1 MNAPEIGIGLL
12 GPAGIGQA
20 HAHAYTLVRQ
30 VLWPPPAV
38 PRLVRVSG
46 RQVAKAELTRAR
58 YGFARAGE
66 RWQELVDDPAIQA
79 LDNCAPNH
87 LHLEPS
93 LAAIGAGK
101 HVFCEKPLGRTAAEA
116 RALRDAAARAGIVHM
131 VGFNYRFVPAVALT
145 RRLIDE
151 GRLGRIHHFRARFAD
166 ASFLD
171 PEAPFT
177 WHQDAEAA
185 GSNALLDLGSHLIDL
200 ARFLVGE
207 PAAVSGAT
215 TTFVPER
222 PDPATGRRRRVETE
236 DAFEATV
243 EFAGGALGSLSGTNM
258 AAGRRAH
265 MTFELNGSGGT
276 VAFDLE
282 RLNSLSVHLRR
293 APDRRRPP
301 GDPRDG
307 PRSPVRGRLVAARS
321 LDRLG
326 GLARSRARPRPRRR
340 RRPPLGGAARRDVR
354 GRLSLRGGVRRDPGG
369 GPHRPPGRGEPM
381 RRGAESRSAF
391 GCADG
396 V

>member
-1 MNAPEIGIGLL
+1 MTQAVEIGIGLL
-12 GPAGIGQA
+12 GPTGIGQA

-30 VLWPPPAV
+30 VLWPPAAV

-46 RQVAKAELTRAR
+46 RQLAKAELTRAR
-58 YGFARAGE
+58 YGFDRAGD
-66 RWQELVDDPAIQA
+66 RWQDLVSDPAVQV

-93 LAAIGAGK
+93 LAAIRAGK
-101 HVFCEKPLGRTAAEA
+101 HVFCEKPLGRTGAEA
-116 RALRDAAARAGIVHM
+116 RTLRDAAAEAGIVHM
-131 VGFNYRFVPAVALT
+131 VGFNYRFLPAVALA
-145 RRLIDE
+145 RRMIDE

-207 PAAVSGAT
+207 PEAVSGTMAT
-215 TTFVPER
+215 FTDDR

-243 EFAGGALGSLSGTNM
+243 EFAGGALGNLAGTNM

-276 VAFDLE
+276 LAFDLE
-282 RLNSLSVHLRR
+282 RLNSLRIHLLGERPTGGGLR
-293 APDRRRPP
+293 EIHVTDADHPYGGTWWPP
-301 GDPRDG
+301 GHSIGWDASLVHELGHLLRAIGEGTAVGPTGATFEDG
-307 PRSPVRGRLVAARS
+307 YRCAVVCDAIMEAARS
-321 LDRLG
+321 G
-326 GLARSRARPRPRRR
+326 RRVVV
-340 RRPPLGGAARRDVR
+340 GQ
-354 GRLSLRGGVRRDPGG
+354 
-369 GPHRPPGRGEPM
+369 
-381 RRGAESRSAF
+381 
-391 GCADG
+391 
-396 V
+396 

>member
-1 MNAPEIGIGLL
+1 MTQAVEIGIGLL

-46 RQVAKAELTRAR
+46 RQMAKAELTRAR
-58 YGFARAGE
+58 YGFERAGD
-66 RWQELVDDPAIQA
+66 RWQELVEDPAVQV

-93 LAAIGAGK
+93 LAAIRAGK
-101 HVFCEKPLGRTAAEA
+101 HVFCEKPLGRSAAEA
-116 RALRDAAARAGIVHM
+116 RVLRDAAVQAGVVHM
-131 VGFNYRFVPAVALT
+131 VGFNYRFLPAVALT

-177 WHQDAEAA
+177 WHQDAEAS

-200 ARFLVGE
+200 ARYLVGE
-207 PAAVSGAT
+207 PSAVSGAVA
-215 TTFVPER
+215 TFMAER

-276 VAFDLE
+276 VVFDLE
-282 RLNSLSVHLRR
+282 RLNSLSVHLL
-293 APDRRRPP
+293 AGEPDRRRPSR
-301 GDPRDG
+301 DPRDG
-307 PRSPVRGRLVAARS
+307 RRPPVWGRVVAPGHSIGWDASLVHELGHFLAAVRERKSAAPLGATFEDGYRCAVVCDAILEAARS
-321 LDRLG
+321 G
-326 GLARSRARPRPRRR
+326 RR
-340 RRPPLGGAARRDVR
+340 V
-354 GRLSLRGGVRRDPGG
+354 VV
-369 GPHRPPGRGEPM
+369 
-381 RRGAESRSAF
+381 AE
-391 GCADG
+391 
-396 V
+396 